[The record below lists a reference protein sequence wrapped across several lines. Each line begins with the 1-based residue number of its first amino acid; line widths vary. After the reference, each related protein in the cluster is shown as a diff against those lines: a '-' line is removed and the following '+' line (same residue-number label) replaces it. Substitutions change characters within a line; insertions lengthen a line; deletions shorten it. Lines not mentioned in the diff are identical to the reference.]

1 MDSIN
6 LKKEMIAVVKSD
18 EGTKVFE
25 DGLKTLDSKALT
37 PAGIIKS
44 YEIDYNT
51 IERNPM
57 GGIMFTAYIN
67 DDKDL
72 YINDSLNKYDD
83 FSIEG
88 GASALSSKLSK
99 LLKESRTDG

>member
-37 PAGIIKS
+37 PDGIIKS

-72 YINDSLNKYDD
+72 YINDSLNKYDN
-83 FSIEG
+83 FNVEG